1 MKATTTTTTRV
12 HEPTRCDY
20 GSTHRALHSTM
31 TEMTAHQA
39 SSKKKIGS
47 ALSLAG
53 IRGRCF
59 RPTRQQLDGCT
70 HPVRCLGDGLGY

>member
-1 MKATTTTTTRV
+1 MKATTTTIV

-47 ALSLAG
+47 ALSLAEIHG
-53 IRGRCF
+53 QCLH
-59 RPTRQQLDGCT
+59 RPRWQSDGCT
-70 HPVRCLGDGLGY
+70 HPVRCLGDGMGY